1 VADALR
7 SPFAPPAWQP
17 GTVVKERYRLEALLR
32 RGGMGSVWKA
42 HDLVTDAPVALK
54 GLEPDIARDR
64 VMVRRFLREAQA
76 AQLLESPNVVRIFD
90 YGVDD
95 DQAFIAMELL
105 DGEPLSERITRVG
118 RLTPEEVLRFVSDIV
133 RAIEPAHAAGIIHR
147 DLKPDNVF
155 ICRGEPEVAKVLD
168 FGVAKVKKGA
178 LWTGTGTATQ
188 TGLMLGTPYYMSPE
202 QTQARPIDQRTDLW
216 AIAVV
221 TFEALLGQRPFDA
234 ETFGDLV
241 IAICTAP
248 TPIPSRVGPV
258 PAGFD
263 EWFVRAT
270 QRDRARRFQT
280 AGEMLD
286 ELTTVLAPGPG
297 QRRVS
302 GRLPALGA
310 SVAPAA
316 QSLAPQPPG
325 STAPRPSARALTR
338 PEPSDLQLTTGQRAA
353 ITRSASAAPGRGG
366 RAGLFLLLGLAGL
379 IVAGVAAFAFGG
391 GARALRQAEL
401 GTAALAVTPPAVPA
415 APPLA
420 PEPSAKPAGLAPA
433 PASGAPRAPHLVGR

>member
-1 VADALR
+1 M
-7 SPFAPPAWQP
+7 
-17 GTVVKERYRLEALLR
+17 LLR

-42 HDLVTDAPVALK
+42 RDLVTDAPVALK
-54 GLEPDIARDR
+54 GLEPEIARDR
-64 VMVRRFLREAQA
+64 VMVQRFLREAQA
-76 AQLLESPNVVRIFD
+76 AQLLESPNVVRIHD
-90 YGVDD
+90 YGVDH

-118 RLTPEEVLRFVSDIV
+118 RLAPEEVLRFVSDIV
-133 RAIEPAHAAGIIHR
+133 RAIEPAHSAGIIHR

-178 LWTGTGTATQ
+178 LWTGTGTGTQ

-216 AIAVV
+216 SIAVV
-221 TFEALLGQRPFDA
+221 TFEALLGQRPFVA

-248 TPIPSRVGPV
+248 TPIPSRFGAV

-280 AGEMLD
+280 AREMIE
-286 ELTTVLAPGPG
+286 ELTTVLAPGPTK
-297 QRRVS
+297 RVS
-302 GRLPALGA
+302 GRMPGIGA
-310 SVAPAA
+310 SVAPTPAR
-316 QSLAPQPPG
+316 SFPPRSEG
-325 STAPRPSARALTR
+325 N
-338 PEPSDLQLTTGQRAA
+338 DLQLTTGQRAA
-353 ITRSASAAPGRGG
+353 ITRAAPGEPARGG
-366 RAGLFLLLGLAGL
+366 NAGLFLLLGVAAL
-379 IVAGVAAFAFGG
+379 ILVGVAAFAFGG
-391 GARALRQAEL
+391 GARALRRAEL
-401 GTAALAVTPPAVPA
+401 GSAAAAVLPSAVLTATSLLV
-415 APPLA
+415 
-420 PEPSAKPAGLAPA
+420 EPSAKRAHTEHA
-433 PASGAPRAPHLVGR
+433 PASVVPRTSDIVPR